1 MPLITLKVSG
11 QEDPALAEQLAKT
24 ISDLTKMF

>member
-1 MPLITLKVSG
+1 MPLIKLKVSG
-11 QEDPALAEQLAKT
+11 QENPALAEQLAKT